1 MIPIVFEE
9 HAQERTTARHATDT
23 MMESSLSAAILKPA
37 VPYWNEGDAGG
48 GYLLKIDSIFVDGNI
63 TVFIVVSLCV
73 VLMRYSCR
81 EGKNGRGAY
90 VER

>member
-1 MIPIVFEE
+1 M
-9 HAQERTTARHATDT
+9 ARHATDT

-63 TVFIVVSLCV
+63 AEFIVVSLCV
-73 VLMRYSCR
+73 VVMRYNCR
-81 EGKNGRGAY
+81 EGKN
-90 VER
+90 ERRERMKGGGKG